1 MKTLLH
7 LTYSGIFWLWNLT
20 FLAVVYIGILPYIA
34 IPLAQATVAGE
45 IEPEFL
51 ISIVGVIAT
60 PTVCTLIGWLK
71 FRKRPLELMRLFY
84 GVEAPLFLLF
94 ITRSFLLRE
103 LTPASNLVL
112 GTALACVFAFF
123 VELLWGYLGEPNT
136 ARENAP
142 TPSTFPRNA
151 RAGVAET
158 LREKGGFKFFLGV
171 AARTLRDFAASFIF
185 LGLLSYI
192 SAASAWWTVGVE
204 LFWKKPYFWLILF
217 YSACGLTVLVELL
230 RGVSSWHRS
239 RQVTTQRSAPL
250 LQLPSPVRRQARQ
263 ILPWVQVAAHTL
275 MLFVGLYVGVILLFY
290 AVPVAAWLL
299 EGAAWL
305 LKSFFSFDWLE
316 SFSWDLSNDFWLVLW
331 YIPVFTIL
339 FAGSATL
346 FLGMPSA
353 LASLYVHS
361 GQRILRAFSVQYSKM
376 RTVQVSLGVI
386 TAWTV
391 LYLALQNQPQ
401 VQAFKLLE
409 NPPQTDAQRQEL
421 LAKSNEIRAG
431 LVNAHLSPYRY
442 LGSWK
447 ESNQIRIMYRSTFG
461 FPEPAVQFLQ
471 DTYNTLVSPFLYRGD
486 RNDDQKASKLYEQF
500 FDTPIQKGER
510 QAILRALK
518 STVILDDAKAGVLN
532 INQEKVWLKKQAV
545 IVKEQGDWA
554 DVELYEVYNNQTFDV
569 EEIFYS
575 FSLPESAVI
584 TGVWLG
590 DTADLNKRFPFKVS
604 PRGAA
609 QKVYNSQVNRP
620 RPVDPALLE
629 QVGPRQYRLRAFPV
643 PPKVETWERREGN
656 IDRPTE
662 MHLWLTYKVM
672 RDENGWEL
680 PNLGEKRNIF
690 WTNKT
695 ERLRNGKAVKG
706 FDDNWLEVSLPA
718 SKQQPIPHQV
728 NLDGYQITAK
738 PLTAK
743 DRVLPQNQRFAIILD
758 TSRSM
763 GSQTQALAKTFDW
776 LNKHNFADNNF
787 SNNDADLY
795 LTAPVG
801 TQLKRID
808 DLRQFNP
815 RKATFYGT
823 LQLKDMLS
831 QFAQLRGDTA
841 YDGILLVTDEGSYE
855 LSKDKGEVAKMPAP
869 LWVVHLGSLASAYD
883 DGTLKAIQDSGGG
896 VSMDLSE
903 VLQRIATTEALDAVD
918 PQSSIASVV
927 DGYAWSFE
935 KVANEVSGDKL
946 QAVNSQPIT
955 PNVQLVSFNAQQPA
969 TEKGFE
975 PLAARVLVRAL
986 SQQTD
991 GKQVEQLDAI
1001 HAIAKT
1007 HKIVTPYSSMIVLV
1021 NDEQRR
1027 MLAEAE
1033 ASSDRFDRKVENGKE
1048 QLTKPNNPL
1057 NAASVPEPGVV
1068 FGLGAIALFF
1078 AATRKGGRR
1087 R

>member
-1 MKTLLH
+1 MKTILH

-20 FLAVVYIGILPYIA
+20 FLLVLYAGILPYVA
-34 IPLAQATVAGE
+34 VPLAQATFAGE
-45 IEPEFL
+45 IEQEFL
-51 ISIVGVIAT
+51 ISPIGMIGT

-71 FRKRPLELMRLFY
+71 FHKRPLELMRLFY
-84 GVEAPLFLLF
+84 GVEAPLFLLCIVRLF
-94 ITRSFLLRE
+94 VLRE
-103 LTPASNLVL
+103 LTPASHLIV
-112 GTALACVFAFF
+112 GTAIACVLAFG
-123 VELLWGYLGEPNT
+123 VELLWGYLGWQQ
-136 ARENAP
+136 ENDSYIPSNSRP
-142 TPSTFPRNA
+142 TRTPR
-151 RAGVAET
+151 ET
-158 LREKGGFKFFLGV
+158 LTIKFLAWV
-171 AARTLRDFAASFIF
+171 LVRTLVTFSCSFIV
-185 LGLLSYI
+185 LSTLFFG
-192 SAASAWWTVGVE
+192 AFVE
-204 LFWKKPYFWLILF
+204 SLMRSEGRTPEGGYFWEKPYFALTLF
-217 YSACGLTVLVELL
+217 GMTCGLTLLVELL
-230 RGVSSWHRS
+230 RAVVSWYHSKRL
-239 RQVTTQRSAPL
+239 TTQRNKPL
-250 LQLPSPVRRQARQ
+250 LQLPSPVRRKAQR
-263 ILPWVQVAAHTL
+263 ILPWVQVAAHSL
-275 MLFVGLYVGVILLFY
+275 MLFVGLYVGVLLLFY

-299 EGAAWL
+299 KE
-305 LKSFFSFDWLE
+305 FFSFRWLE
-316 SFSWDLSNDFWLVLW
+316 GFWWELTHYFWSALW
-331 YIPVFTIL
+331 YIPIFTIL

-353 LASLYVHS
+353 LAALYVHS
-361 GQRILRAFSVQYSKM
+361 GQRILRAFSVQYGKV
-376 RTVQVSLGVI
+376 RTAQVALGVV

-391 LYLALQNQPQ
+391 LFLAFQNQPQ

-421 LAKSNEIRAG
+421 LAKSDEIRTG
-431 LVNAHLSPYRY
+431 LLNAYLSPYRY

-461 FPEPAVQFLQ
+461 LSEPAVQFLQ
-471 DTYNTLVSPFLYRGD
+471 DTYNTLVSPFLYQGD
-486 RNDDQKASKLYEQF
+486 RKDDQKASKLYEQF
-500 FDTPIQKGER
+500 FDTPIQKGDSK
-510 QAILRALK
+510 AVLHALK
-518 STVILDDAKAGVLN
+518 STAIIDDAKAGVLN

-545 IVKEQGDWA
+545 TVKEQGDWA
-554 DVELYEVYNNQTFDV
+554 DVEIYEVYNNQTFDV

-575 FSLPESAVI
+575 FSLPESAVL

-609 QKVYNSQVNRP
+609 QKVYNSQVRRE

-643 PPKVETWERREGN
+643 PAKVETWERREGN

-672 RDENGWEL
+672 RNEKGWEL
-680 PNLGEKRNIF
+680 PHLGEKRNIF
-690 WTNKT
+690 WTKKSD
-695 ERLRNGKAVKG
+695 RLRNGKAVKG
-706 FDDNWLEVSLPA
+706 FDENWLEASLPA
-718 SKQQPIPHQV
+718 SKQQPMQHQV

-738 PLTAK
+738 PLTQK
-743 DRVLPQNQRFAIILD
+743 DYVLPQNQRFAVILD

-776 LNKHNFADNNF
+776 LNKHGFSDNNF
-787 SNNDADLY
+787 TNNDADLY
-795 LTAPVG
+795 LTAPAG
-801 TQLKRID
+801 TQPKRLD

-815 RKATFYGT
+815 RQATFYGS
-823 LQLKDMLS
+823 LQLKEILN

-841 YDGILLVTDEGSYE
+841 YDGIVLVTDEGSYE
-855 LSKDKGEVAKMPAP
+855 LSKDKGAVSKMPAP
-869 LWVVHLGSLASAYD
+869 LWVVHLGSLAPAYD

-896 VSMDLSE
+896 VSTDLPE
-903 VLQRIATTEALDAVD
+903 VLQRIATTQALSRSPQPALTREAIEDSNV
-918 PQSSIASVV
+918 SVV
-927 DGYAWSFE
+927 DGYAWLVE
-935 KVANEVSGDKL
+935 KVEGENAGDEL
-946 QAVNSQPIT
+946 QAVNSQPTT

-969 TEKGFE
+969 TENGFK

-986 SQQTD
+986 SQETD

-1033 ASSDRFDRKVENGKE
+1033 ASSDRFERKVENGKE
-1048 QLTKPNNPL
+1048 QLNKPNNPL

-1068 FGLGAIALFF
+1068 VGLGAIALFF